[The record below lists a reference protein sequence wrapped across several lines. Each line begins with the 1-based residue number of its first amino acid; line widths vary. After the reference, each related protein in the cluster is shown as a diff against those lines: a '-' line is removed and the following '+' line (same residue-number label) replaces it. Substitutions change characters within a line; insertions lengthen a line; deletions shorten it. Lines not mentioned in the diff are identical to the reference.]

1 MARIARTR
9 LEDGVFSGFAA
20 TVSARMLRGNLR
32 VMTNLRIVSTT
43 LILAL
48 ALVTGGCKEDAT
60 PPAETL
66 GADAW
71 FPFKIGDVAVKLQV
85 VVRPMELQQG
95 LMHRAVLGDDE
106 GMLFVYPEPSG
117 RSFWMRNV
125 TIPLDIGFFD
135 AAGVLREVRAMNPLD
150 ENPVASVSSSIQF
163 AVEMNQGWYRKHGLK
178 PGAQLDMAALRAA
191 LVSRGFEPRAVGL
204 R

>member
-1 MARIARTR
+1 
-9 LEDGVFSGFAA
+9 
-20 TVSARMLRGNLR
+20 
-32 VMTNLRIVSTT
+32 MTNLRIVATT

-48 ALVTGGCKEDAT
+48 ALLAGGCKEDST
-60 PPAETL
+60 PPAEAL

-71 FPFKIGDVAVKLQV
+71 FAFKIGEVAVKLQV

-95 LMHRAVLGDDE
+95 LMHRGVLGDDE

-135 AAGVLREVRAMNPLD
+135 AKGVLREVQAMNPLD
-150 ENPVASVSSSIQF
+150 ENPVASVSSTIQF
-163 AVEMNQGWYRKHGLK
+163 AVEMNQGWYRRHGLK

-191 LVSRGFEPRAVGL
+191 LVARGFEPKALGVK
-204 R
+204 